1 MVAYS
6 FTLYISSSWGKT
18 YLVQA
23 ATRTDCPVSGPFLH
37 NPGVEQSPDI
47 TILLCIFDMF
57 DMDFFFHFG
66 CNIGG
71 RIYFDGSLLLL
82 QLFIYYLLLD
92 FNHSLLPLHSLPI
105 GCTVCSYALCITILQ
120 IYRSVLY
127 FLYCWILI
135 IKTLL

>member
-23 ATRTDCPVSGPFLH
+23 TTRTDCPVSGPFLH

-57 DMDFFFHFG
+57 DMDFFFHFASLFLGVIGISFGYLFYSLCSCSWYLPGYQFNIVLKTSVHVG
-66 CNIGG
+66 CI
-71 RIYFDGSLLLL
+71 
-82 QLFIYYLLLD
+82 
-92 FNHSLLPLHSLPI
+92 PLIPPS
-105 GCTVCSYALCITILQ
+105 
-120 IYRSVLY
+120 
-127 FLYCWILI
+127 
-135 IKTLL
+135 